1 MRKKCFIGFDGY
13 RDEIYRLIKRRT
25 KEGYEFWDKMEDLG
39 SYLQNNCGKRSDI
52 ESVSYTHLTLPTTSR
67 V

>member
-39 SYLQNNCGKRSDI
+39 SYLQNNCGRSSDI
-52 ESVSYTHLTLPTTSR
+52 E
-67 V
+67 